1 MNEVDRVKYK
11 QIIPCI
17 RLKDRNVTPE
27 DILQMDNM
35 GADGVFLIEESN
47 DVGEEFII
55 KLIKAVCD
63 ASDIALTVQR
73 HYQRLED
80 VKKIR

>member
-1 MNEVDRVKYK
+1 MKYK

-47 DVGEEFII
+47 DVGE
-55 KLIKAVCD
+55 
-63 ASDIALTVQR
+63 
-73 HYQRLED
+73 
-80 VKKIR
+80 